1 MLFRDLQPLQNIF
14 TLIVYIAEGFVKKKN
29 HSHFWHTYWPL
40 TENHLVFIIESAVVI
55 FNNSSLAQKRGY
67 NGTLTVRLFV
77 GSYVSLTF
85 VFKNKWDSQLLS
97 LWFHSGQVTHNVFLD
112 AIIN

>member
-67 NGTLTVRLFV
+67 NGTLTVRCFQD
-77 GSYVSLTF
+77 SLLVVTF
-85 VFKNKWDSQLLS
+85 L
-97 LWFHSGQVTHNVFLD
+97 
-112 AIIN
+112 